1 MQTIVKLNVRTGHDG
16 GHVTWVDVDTSDA
29 EGRSWLL
36 TQGSLSERVKSL
48 LLEPKKVIRREN
60 LEHGLFVSFCSINP
74 TRKAENG
81 DLIWVGLLIEH
92 DRVITAR
99 SGTVM
104 VIEEVRKDVQRG
116 KGPESPLDFL
126 AFLVL
131 GIRDRLETIITELS
145 EETDALEDRVLA
157 KDAGNPPLE
166 ALNATRSKVFHIRRY
181 LVQFQ
186 NVLKLIVSD
195 PAIHISKKENQTLT
209 GATELFGRYLDQ
221 IEDCRGRA
229 QLLYDQI
236 QSQLSQTM
244 ASTSYNLTIVATVFL
259 PLTFITGL
267 LGMNVSGIPDSHNPW
282 GFWIVCSFLIV
293 LAIGGWALIRWKRWI

>member
-166 ALNATRSKVFHIRRY
+166 ALNATRRKVFYIRRY

-195 PAIHISKKENQTLT
+195 PAIHISKKENRTLT

-293 LAIGGWALIRWKRWI
+293 LAIGGWVLLRWKRWI

>member
-1 MQTIVKLNVRTGHDG
+1 MQTIVKLNVRTEHDR
-16 GHVTWVDVDTSDA
+16 GHVTWVDINTSDA

-36 TQGSLSERVKSL
+36 TQSSLSEHVKSL

-60 LEHGLFVSFCSINP
+60 LEHGLFVSFCGINP
-74 TRKAENG
+74 TRKAENEG
-81 DLIWVGLLIEH
+81 LIWVGLLIEH

-104 VIEEVRKDVQRG
+104 AIEEVRKDVQGG
-116 KGPESPLDFL
+116 KGPETPLDFL

-131 GIRDRLETIITELS
+131 GIRDRLETIIADLS
-145 EETDALEDRVLA
+145 EETDALEDKVLA
-157 KDAGNPPLE
+157 EDADNTPLE
-166 ALNATRSKVFHIRRY
+166 ALNAMRRKVFYIRRY

-195 PAIHISKKENQTLT
+195 PPIHISKKENQTLT

>member
-1 MQTIVKLNVRTGHDG
+1 MQTIVKLNVRTEHVG

-36 TQGSLSERVKSL
+36 TQSSLSERVKSL

-99 SGTVM
+99 SGTVT

-116 KGPESPLDFL
+116 KGPETPLDFL

-131 GIRDRLETIITELS
+131 SIRDRLETIITDLS

-166 ALNATRSKVFHIRRY
+166 ALNATRRKVFHNRR
-181 LVQFQ
+181 
-186 NVLKLIVSD
+186 
-195 PAIHISKKENQTLT
+195 
-209 GATELFGRYLDQ
+209 
-221 IEDCRGRA
+221 
-229 QLLYDQI
+229 
-236 QSQLSQTM
+236 
-244 ASTSYNLTIVATVFL
+244 
-259 PLTFITGL
+259 
-267 LGMNVSGIPDSHNPW
+267 
-282 GFWIVCSFLIV
+282 
-293 LAIGGWALIRWKRWI
+293 